1 MTRKNHYEGLAA
13 DFSRP
18 GLVPDALKATLLAN
32 SARFIAMRETALPAI
47 DARYTMERI
56 EQENREWWPTH
67 CEALRQGRGDLLT
80 AEYRDELVYHC
91 QDGPFHGLSEQR
103 AREEHWWALIAQPGV
118 TMCWPIV
125 QFWSEFVHFEW
136 KCEDSTT
143 NETIAKGNVVWV
155 RRGHRGGCY
164 YKSEQL
170 TFYRDVY
177 SSPELLERIRAAA
190 AGK

>member
-1 MTRKNHYEGLAA
+1 MTRRNYYEGLTA

-18 GLVPDALKATLLAN
+18 DLVPDALKAMLLAD
-32 SARFIAMRETALPAI
+32 SARFIAMKESALPAI
-47 DARYTMERI
+47 DVSNSMERI

-80 AEYRDELVYHC
+80 AEYRDDLVYHC
-91 QDGPFHGLSEQR
+91 QDGPFHGLTEQR

-136 KCEDSTT
+136 KCEDSAT
-143 NETIAKGNVVWV
+143 NETIAKGNVCWV

-177 SSPELLERIRAAA
+177 SSPELIDRIRAAA